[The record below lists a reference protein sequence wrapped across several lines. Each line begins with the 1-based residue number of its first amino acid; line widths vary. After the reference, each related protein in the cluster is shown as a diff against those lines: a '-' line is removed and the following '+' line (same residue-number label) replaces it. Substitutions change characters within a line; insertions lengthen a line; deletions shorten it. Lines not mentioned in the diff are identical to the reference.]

1 MVVGRVVL
9 SMVFLGFLG
18 VQFAASAQENPRLT
32 PASGVATN
40 GSSVQAPSSSAP
52 DRRQAAVARSS
63 ATAGSQ
69 PDETRPQNAASRAAA
84 RPASSQVG
92 KAGTVR
98 SGDSGARPP
107 STQAAKNQKAR
118 GERRPVVQ
126 DARAARQAQQTK
138 PATGAA
144 ARIAKAKAPEG
155 SSAAGRAAAATGAVA
170 ASTAAASQPPERP
183 SVGQTIGLNRTPD
196 PLSLHSSV
204 AMVTDARSGDVLLRK
219 NAGAVLPIA
228 SITKVMTAMVV
239 LDAQQSLDEVL
250 SISKADIDRA
260 KGTSSR
266 LSPGVHLKRRELLQ
280 LALMSSENRAA
291 NALGRH
297 YPGGLPGFVNAMNMK
312 AKELGMGDT
321 RFVEPTG
328 LSSGNVSTARD
339 LSVMVRYAG
348 NYPLIREM
356 STASSLT
363 VLAGRQQMSFF
374 NTNRLVSS
382 NQWSIGLQKTGYI
395 SEAGNCLVMQTLIDG
410 RPMIVVLLD
419 AAGKLSRFGD
429 AQRIRDWIR
438 KTDPPTQRLTRQ
450 SEPVRP
456 LRVSYPLAP
465 ASS

>member
-1 MVVGRVVL
+1 
-9 SMVFLGFLG
+9 
-18 VQFAASAQENPRLT
+18 
-32 PASGVATN
+32 
-40 GSSVQAPSSSAP
+40 
-52 DRRQAAVARSS
+52 
-63 ATAGSQ
+63 
-69 PDETRPQNAASRAAA
+69 
-84 RPASSQVG
+84 
-92 KAGTVR
+92 
-98 SGDSGARPP
+98 
-107 STQAAKNQKAR
+107 
-118 GERRPVVQ
+118 VVQ

-138 PATGAA
+138 RATGAA
-144 ARIAKAKAPEG
+144 ARTAKAKAPEG
-155 SSAAGRAAAATGAVA
+155 SSAAGRAAAAAATGAVA

-219 NAGAVLPIA
+219 NTGAVLPIA

-297 YPGGLPGFVNAMNMK
+297 YPGGLPGFVNTMNMK

>member
-1 MVVGRVVL
+1 M
-9 SMVFLGFLG
+9 
-18 VQFAASAQENPRLT
+18 
-32 PASGVATN
+32 
-40 GSSVQAPSSSAP
+40 
-52 DRRQAAVARSS
+52 
-63 ATAGSQ
+63 
-69 PDETRPQNAASRAAA
+69 
-84 RPASSQVG
+84 
-92 KAGTVR
+92 
-98 SGDSGARPP
+98 
-107 STQAAKNQKAR
+107 
-118 GERRPVVQ
+118 VQ
-126 DARAARQAQQTK
+126 DARAVSQARQPK
-138 PATGAA
+138 PAAGASG
-144 ARIAKAKAPEG
+144 RSAKAKAPEG

-170 ASTAAASQPPERP
+170 ASSAAAAASQPAERP

-266 LSPGVHLKRRELLQ
+266 LSPGVQLKRREMLQ

-297 YPGGLPGFVNAMNMK
+297 YPGGLPAFVNAMNMK
-312 AKELGMGDT
+312 AKALGMGDT

-339 LSVMVRYAG
+339 LSVMVRQAG
-348 NYPLIREM
+348 NYSLIREM

-374 NTNRLVSS
+374 NTNRLIHS

-438 KTDPPTQRLTRQ
+438 KADPPTQRLTRQ

-456 LRVSYPLAP
+456 LRVSYPMP
-465 ASS
+465 GASS